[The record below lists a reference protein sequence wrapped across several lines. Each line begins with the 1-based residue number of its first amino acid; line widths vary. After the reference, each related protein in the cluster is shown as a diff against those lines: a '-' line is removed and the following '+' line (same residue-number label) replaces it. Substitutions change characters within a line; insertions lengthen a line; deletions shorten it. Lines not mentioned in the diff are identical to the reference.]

1 MRIHETMG
9 YAYDLSQTR
18 DPQTLVPTGWKFT
31 VFRLR
36 PTEQVL
42 STGTAS
48 SRALA
53 VRKAKKAI
61 SKLEKNQDQT
71 AA

>member
-1 MRIHETMG
+1 MRIHETVD
-9 YAYDLSQTR
+9 YAYDVSEAR
-18 DPQTLVPTGWKFT
+18 DPQTRLPSGWTFT

-36 PTEQVL
+36 PIEQVL
-42 STGTAS
+42 CNGTAS
-48 SRALA
+48 TQALA

-61 SKLEKNQDQT
+61 SRLEQNQNLG

>member
-1 MRIHETMG
+1 VRIHETVD
-9 YAYDLSQTR
+9 YAYDLSERR
-18 DPQTLVPTGWKFT
+18 DPYTQLPSGWTFT

-36 PTEQVL
+36 PIEQVL
-42 STGTAS
+42 SRGTAS
-48 SRALA
+48 TRALA

-61 SKLEKNQDQT
+61 SKLAKNQNQT

>member
-1 MRIHETMG
+1 MRIHETVE
-9 YAYDLSQTR
+9 YAYDLSEVR
-18 DPQTLVPTGWKFT
+18 DPQTRLLSGWSFT

-36 PTEQVL
+36 PIEQVV

-48 SRALA
+48 TRALA

-61 SKLEKNQDQT
+61 SRLDNNQNPT